1 VARLTGCARAHAMTA
16 DTAVRARATHDV
28 ADAVKDAAARRTPLR
43 IVGRGHWLDAGAPA
57 SPATPLALDALSGI
71 VAYTPGDLTLTVRAG
86 TTLSDIAALT
96 AEHGQWLALDPFGTD
111 DGTIGATIATASAGP
126 LAHAF
131 GTPRDAALGLEVVTG
146 DGSIVRTGGRVVKN
160 VAGFDLTR
168 LFTGSWGTLGVITE
182 VTVRLRARPDVDET
196 WVVALADDDAIGG
209 ACRAALGAAAAPIA
223 LALVDAPL
231 AAALGLGK
239 SPVML
244 VRLAGAAAAMRAQR
258 DALRALGAAAVGP
271 PDVWQRL
278 RAAEPPGSTVLRLS
292 HLPDRIADTWQIAG
306 RLPSAWRHATPS
318 RGIVRVIM
326 KDSGDT
332 VATVARA
339 ADGRCTLIAERAPAA
354 FWLAGPTPMPN
365 APLAARIRAA
375 FDPAGILN
383 PGLAPDSA
391 PPPATEPTD
400 A

>member
-1 VARLTGCARAHAMTA
+1 AHRACRDDALRHRGLNR
-16 DTAVRARATHDV
+16 RARAV
-28 ADAVKDAAARRTPLR
+28 ARARPVRD
-43 IVGRGHWLDAGAPA
+43 GR
-57 SPATPLALDALSGI
+57 
-71 VAYTPGDLTLTVRAG
+71 R
-86 TTLSDIAALT
+86 
-96 AEHGQWLALDPFGTD
+96 
-111 DGTIGATIATASAGP
+111 TIGATIATASAGP

-278 RAAEPPGSTVLRLS
+278 RA
-292 HLPDRIADTWQIAG
+292 
-306 RLPSAWRHATPS
+306 
-318 RGIVRVIM
+318 
-326 KDSGDT
+326 
-332 VATVARA
+332 
-339 ADGRCTLIAERAPAA
+339 
-354 FWLAGPTPMPN
+354 
-365 APLAARIRAA
+365 
-375 FDPAGILN
+375 
-383 PGLAPDSA
+383 
-391 PPPATEPTD
+391 
-400 A
+400 